1 MRKIKKYAN
10 RKLYDTT
17 DKRYI
22 SLKRL
27 SELIKAGEE
36 VQIIDNTNGEDIT
49 SSIVSRLLARDK
61 KEVKED
67 EVPPGLLFDLL
78 RKGGGA
84 VSDYAQK
91 YASFWKSAMNL
102 AEDEGDKLIKR
113 LVKNK
118 ELTSAEAGK
127 LKKEIVGY
135 AGNMK
140 SWISETVDR
149 RVKDVMGK
157 MNLATKEQ
165 IAELTEKVEALA
177 KKIEKLEPK

>member
-17 DKRYI
+17 DKQYI

-27 SELIKAGEE
+27 SELIKTGEE

-49 SSIVSRLLARDK
+49 SSVVSQLLARDK
-61 KEVKED
+61 KAAKE

-84 VSDYAQK
+84 VSDYARK
-91 YASFWKSAMNL
+91 YASFWKDAVHL

-118 ELTSAEAGK
+118 ELTAAEAGK

-135 AGNMK
+135 AGSMK
-140 SWISETVDR
+140 AWISETVDR
-149 RVKDVMGK
+149 RVKDVTDK
-157 MNLATKEQ
+157 MNMATKEQ
-165 IAELTEKVEALA
+165 IAELTEKVDALA